1 MPSKTT
7 NPGPCVQILVAR
19 AAASQRNAAPEQA
32 CAAPGILGFIPV
44 GLGCGEYFRFPGS
57 LLEVS
62 SREGEGACFSLFLFS
77 PSACRSDWGLVGSDA
92 VSTAWLSQV
101 SPAPS
106 CSLATRDV
114 CTQVLLWET
123 APQVRQGDPRRN
135 YSISL
140 SLFSVSSLQ
149 FSDWRLSTSWTV
161 LEGSKDNNTFR
172 YQKITF

>member
-1 MPSKTT
+1 MHVPSKTT

-19 AAASQRNAAPEQA
+19 AAASQRNVAPEQA
-32 CAAPGILGFIPV
+32 CAAPGILGFIPL

-77 PSACRSDWGLVGSDA
+77 PSPCRSDWGLVGSDA
-92 VSTAWLSQV
+92 ASTPRLPQL

-135 YSISL
+135 YNVSL
-140 SLFSVSSLQ
+140 SLFSVSL
-149 FSDWRLSTSWTV
+149 FSNS
-161 LEGSKDNNTFR
+161 EP
-172 YQKITF
+172 